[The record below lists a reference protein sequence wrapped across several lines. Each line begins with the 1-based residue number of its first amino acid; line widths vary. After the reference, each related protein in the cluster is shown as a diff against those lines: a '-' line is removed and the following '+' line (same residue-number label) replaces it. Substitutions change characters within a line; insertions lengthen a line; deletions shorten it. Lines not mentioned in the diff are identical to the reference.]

1 MAVET
6 KLTAKDFKT
15 EVHNN
20 WCPGCGDFG
29 ILTAIQSALAQL
41 QLPPHRVA
49 TFSGIGCSGKTP
61 HYLKTYGFHTLHG
74 RVLPVATGAKLAN
87 LDLTVLAVGGD
98 GDGYGIGAGY
108 FVNAGRRNLD
118 LTYIVFNNG
127 VYGLTKGQGSPTLA
141 RGLKTKSMP
150 EPALQD
156 GVNPIALAVGAG
168 YTFIGRG
175 FALDVKHLT
184 GLIVAAI
191 RHKGSAF
198 LDVLQTCPTYNDL
211 YTKEWY
217 AGARDSQPRL
227 YKLEQAGYDP
237 EVHDSNDTE
246 EVVAKK
252 LQAIGKSYEW
262 GDRIP
267 LGVYYK
273 VDLPTFEQEAI
284 ERRPSL
290 GQTPLAELEIGGRD
304 TKPLL
309 EQLR

>member
-29 ILTAIQSALAQL
+29 ILAAIQGALAQL
-41 QLPPHRVA
+41 ELLPHRVA

-87 LDLTVLAVGGD
+87 SELTVLAVGGD

-118 LTYIVFNNG
+118 LTYIVFNNA
-127 VYGLTKGQGSPTLA
+127 VYGLTKGQASPTLA

-191 RHKGSAF
+191 QHQGSAF

-217 AGARDSQPRL
+217 AGGRESQPRL
-227 YKLEQAGYDP
+227 YKLEDSGYDP
-237 EVHDSNDTE
+237 SVHDPADGDE
-246 EVVAKK
+246 IIAKK

-273 VDLPTFEQEAI
+273 VDLPTFEKEAL

-290 GQTPLAELEIGGRD
+290 GERPLAELDISGRD
-304 TKPLL
+304 TGPLL
-309 EQLR
+309 EMLR